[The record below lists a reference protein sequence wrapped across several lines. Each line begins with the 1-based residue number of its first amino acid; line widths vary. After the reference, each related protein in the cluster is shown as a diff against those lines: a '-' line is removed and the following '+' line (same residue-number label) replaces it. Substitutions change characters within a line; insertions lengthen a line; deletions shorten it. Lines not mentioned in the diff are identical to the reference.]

1 MVIAIITTTIIIIII
16 NSLILTNITI
26 KIIRIT
32 TVAISIQGFR
42 EGATHESPNLERN
55 QASCK

>member
-1 MVIAIITTTIIIIII
+1 MVIAIITTTIIIII

>member
-1 MVIAIITTTIIIIII
+1 MVIAIITTNIIIII

-26 KIIRIT
+26 KIIGIT

>member
-1 MVIAIITTTIIIIII
+1 MVIAIIPTTIIIII